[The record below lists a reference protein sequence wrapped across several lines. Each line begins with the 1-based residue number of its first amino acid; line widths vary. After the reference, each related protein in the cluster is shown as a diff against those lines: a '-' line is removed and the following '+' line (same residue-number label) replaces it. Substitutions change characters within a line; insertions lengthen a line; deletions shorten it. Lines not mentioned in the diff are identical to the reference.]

1 MTTIFFIMIGVQC
14 AAYLWFQE
22 KGGVVSHRNY
32 IIANAC
38 FMVGQAAQ
46 SLDSITKGAYAS
58 FTVATFFLF
67 ITGFGIVRRYLIMR
81 KEKKGFTKT
90 NY

>member
-1 MTTIFFIMIGVQC
+1 MIFFIMIGVQC

-22 KGGVVSHRNY
+22 KGGMVSHRNY

-38 FMVGQAAQ
+38 FMVGQTAQ
-46 SLDSITKGAYAS
+46 ALDSVTKDAFAS

-67 ITGFGIVRRYLIMR
+67 ITGFGIVRRYLIMK
-81 KEKKGFTKT
+81 KEKRGFTERQ
-90 NY
+90 